1 MNLRNRLLALMLAA
15 FSAYAAE
22 PFSTDGVGVNIHFT
36 DPSPG
41 EMEMIAAGGFRWVR
55 MDFHWASIEK
65 EKGVYDFSA
74 YERLL
79 AALKPYGIRAL
90 FILDYTNT
98 FYDNDLPPHTEA
110 GRQAFARF
118 AAAAV
123 KHFQGNGILWEM
135 WNEPNIKQ
143 FWKPEPNA
151 ADYSKLAIAT
161 GKAIRAA
168 APREKYIGPATSR
181 IDMPFLE
188 TCFKA
193 GLLAYWDAVSVH
205 PYRRFDPESTAEEYT
220 KLRAMIARYAPKGKA
235 IPIYSGE
242 WGYSDIST
250 GLSIDLQGKY
260 LSRQWLHNIACNV
273 PLSIW
278 YDWHDDGADPKE
290 REHHFGT
297 VFFPFHAGRTPVY
310 DPKPA
315 YNAARRLTSELVGY
329 RFVRRLK
336 VGGADDYVLEFA
348 RGKQKKLAAWTHAA
362 ETHTVLLPV
371 GRPITLTGEPRYE
384 LVQ

>member
-1 MNLRNRLLALMLAA
+1 MSVKGRWLAA
-15 FSAYAAE
+15 LLVAVSSYAAT
-22 PFSTDGVGVNIHFT
+22 PFSTDGLGVNIHFT
-36 DPSPG
+36 DPRPG
-41 EMEMIAAGGFRWVR
+41 EMEMLAAGGFKWVR

-65 EKGVYDFSA
+65 EKGHYDFSA

-79 AALKPYGIRAL
+79 AALKPYGIHAL
-90 FILDYTNT
+90 FILDYTHK
-98 FYDNDLPPHTEA
+98 FYDDDLPPHTDA

-123 KHFQGNGILWEM
+123 KHFQGHAVLWEM

-143 FWKPEPNA
+143 FWKPAPNA
-151 ADYSKLAIAT
+151 VDYFKLAIEV
-161 GKAIRAA
+161 GKAIRGA
-168 APREKYIGPATSR
+168 APKESYIGPATSR

-193 GLLAYWDAVSVH
+193 GLLKYWDAVTVH
-205 PYRRFDPESTAEEYT
+205 PYRRFDPESTAEEYA
-220 KLRAMIARYAPKGKA
+220 KLRAMIARYAPKGKTV
-235 IPIYSGE
+235 PIYSGE

-260 LSRQWLHNIACNV
+260 LARQWLHNIASGV
-273 PLSIW
+273 TLSIW
-278 YDWHDDGADPKE
+278 YDWHDDGADAKE

-297 VFFPFHAGRTPVY
+297 VLFPYHAGSTPVY

-315 YNAARRLTSELVGY
+315 YQAARRLTAELVGY

-336 VGGADDYVLEFA
+336 VEDTGDYVLEFA
-348 RGKQKKLAAWTHAA
+348 RGKQKKLAIWTRGA
-362 ETHTVLLPV
+362 EPHTVTLTG
-371 GRPITLTGEPRYE
+371 GRSLTLTGEPRY
-384 LVQ
+384 Q